1 MVHMM
6 NKETMKNMKNKTNF
20 ILADLAFKS
29 VGNDSRDDIKKIAEY
44 YNVTPKE
51 FVKILDDA
59 YQFVMSK
66 TKKESKKI

>member
-1 MVHMM
+1 MMM
-6 NKETMKNMKNKTNF
+6 NKETMKNMKNQAHF

-29 VGNDSRDDIKKIAEY
+29 IADESREDIIQIAKS

-51 FVKILDDA
+51 FIKILDDA

-66 TKKESKKI
+66 KI